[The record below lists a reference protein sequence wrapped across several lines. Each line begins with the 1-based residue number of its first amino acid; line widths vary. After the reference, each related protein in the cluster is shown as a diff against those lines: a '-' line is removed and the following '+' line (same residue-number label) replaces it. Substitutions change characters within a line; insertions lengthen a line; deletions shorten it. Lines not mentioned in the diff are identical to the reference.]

1 MTGLVARRI
10 TLTATHLM
18 NTEQLILNLSA
29 DVPRV
34 YRHALIER
42 IASGVGGG
50 ALVALMLVVAILGVR
65 PDLQHAMQA
74 FSFWMKWAYTISLG
88 AGALYAVIR
97 LSRPTPSSLCGLWL
111 LAVPILLLIGV
122 GIGELAN
129 TPRSEWL
136 SLWQGRSWKVCPRLL
151 LTLAVPIFVG
161 LLWSSHRLAPT
172 RLHAAGAAAGL
183 AAGATAA
190 TIYGLHCAEVS
201 ALFVLTWY
209 SLGMLLAAAAGAML
223 GPRLLRW

>member
-129 TPRSEWL
+129 TSRS
-136 SLWQGRSWKVCPRLL
+136 
-151 LTLAVPIFVG
+151 VG
-161 LLWSSHRLAPT
+161 ALCAHVVQPGHAPGSGGWGN
-172 RLHAAGAAAGL
+172 AGAATPALVGGVTNCRSVPYEGL
-183 AAGATAA
+183 PLRQFLGVAHDCHQDRFQ
-190 TIYGLHCAEVS
+190 LCHCRRRDGD
-201 ALFVLTWY
+201 L
-209 SLGMLLAAAAGAML
+209 
-223 GPRLLRW
+223 